1 MFLPHCWCGAVL
13 RVRGFPAPRD
23 PRTAQEGAGCHLHAM
38 RGSDGTPCS
47 AVMELKSNLQRRVLE
62 ASLPLESGPSL
73 FACWWVIRPSRWVMD
88 GCELL
93 CCCVCGVKD
102 MDGPGVKCLQHLVG
116 PSAMACAWHTSEPC
130 HEASWLWGQLSV
142 RASGSCRGARS
153 MEEVFLLEGFVLS
166 VLPMSGSPCT
176 TLILFPSFFSKVN
189 SAAC

>member
-23 PRTAQEGAGCHLHAM
+23 PRTAREGAGCHLHAM

-116 PSAMACAWHTSEPC
+116 PSAMACAWHTSEQC

-142 RASGSCRGARS
+142 RGWPQGPVVVPIAWRRFSFWRD
-153 MEEVFLLEGFVLS
+153 LS
-166 VLPMSGSPCT
+166 SLFCPCLALPAPH
-176 TLILFPSFFSKVN
+176 
-189 SAAC
+189 